1 LAKYRVLLVCAAGMS
16 SSLLEVAVIEA
27 ARRQGDE
34 VEIEAISVPQV
45 AVFDF
50 AAHRPDIVLIGP
62 QVRYK
67 ERSVRQLA
75 EPLGVVVEVI
85 DPVTYGTVSY
95 THLTLPT
102 KA

>member
-1 LAKYRVLLVCAAGMS
+1 MS

-85 DPVTYGTVSY
+85 DPVTYGMVDGDRIY
-95 THLTLPT
+95 QQIVQALMGRREEDRP
-102 KA
+102 